1 MTSTPYSRSQVEAYR
16 VTIEALLSKRNNVWM
31 ALDKRDLD
39 DLIRIE
45 LKLQDAAK
53 KALIS

>member
-1 MTSTPYSRSQVEAYR
+1 MTSTPYSRSQVESYR
-16 VTIEALLSKRNNVWM
+16 TVIESLLSKRTNVWM

-45 LKLQDAAK
+45 LKLRDAAER
-53 KALIS
+53 ALIS